1 MPVLFI
7 NTRTVKNMGRY
18 FSIQM
23 KSKTT
28 LDKIILNDS
37 QQGILIEGDLGEL
50 SELSILEE
58 KLLEIQFT
66 NGVLRL
72 EINRPELLRATEKS
86 ISEQER

>member
-1 MPVLFI
+1 
-7 NTRTVKNMGRY
+7 
-18 FSIQM
+18 M

-86 ISEQER
+86 I

>member
-1 MPVLFI
+1 
-7 NTRTVKNMGRY
+7 
-18 FSIQM
+18 M
-23 KSKTT
+23 KPKTT

-72 EINRPELLRATEKS
+72 EINRPELLQATEKS
-86 ISEQER
+86 I

>member
-86 ISEQER
+86 I

>member
-1 MPVLFI
+1 MPVLFV

-28 LDKIILNDS
+28 LDKIILNNS
-37 QQGILIEGDLGEL
+37 PHGILIEGDLGEL

-72 EINRPELLRATEKS
+72 EINRPELLQATEKS

>member
-1 MPVLFI
+1 MPVLSI